1 MDSLQQTQ
9 PRSVGVEHLALH
21 ALAQVGFIQKLA
33 DLGVNGAMR
42 AAILGNVIGR
52 MAEPAAELATWN
64 GLQTQSGLGERIDV
78 DFAGLS
84 QMRLYRASD
93 LLRRPRAAI
102 EEHLFSA
109 IQTLFSLGETVTL
122 YDLTNT
128 YVEGDATANPKA
140 HFGRSKEKRSDCP
153 LITLGLVLDGSG
165 FIRRSKTFEGHVSE
179 GGTLAGML
187 SGLGAP
193 PGARVIMDA
202 GLASE
207 ANVTWL
213 SEHGYRYRV
222 VRRGGVRPFD
232 ATCAV
237 SIETAGG
244 ETLRRQKVTRED
256 GKEVE
261 LYGHSAGREAKET
274 ARVARFG
281 AAFEAGLQKIADGL
295 NKPRAEKRVDKWLER
310 IGRLKEKSRGRA
322 RITRSVWGARSRKR
336 KASVRRR

>member
-1 MDSLQQTQ
+1 
-9 PRSVGVEHLALH
+9 VGVEHLAQH

-33 DLGVNGAMR
+33 DLGGNGAMR

-64 GLQTQSGLGERIDV
+64 GLQTQSGLGELIDV

-84 QMRLYRASD
+84 HMRLYRASD
-93 LLRRPRAAI
+93 LLMRHRAAI

-109 IQTLFSLGETVTL
+109 IQTLFSLEETVTL

-140 HFGRSKEKRSDCP
+140 HLGRSKEKRSDCP

-179 GGTLAGML
+179 GGRLAGML

-193 PGARVIMDA
+193 PRARVIMDA

-207 ANVTWL
+207 ANVTCL

-232 ATCAV
+232 ATCAGV
-237 SIETAGG
+237 HRDRRWRSAPTA
-244 ETLRRQKVTRED
+244 K
-256 GKEVE
+256 
-261 LYGHSAGREAKET
+261 GHA
-274 ARVARFG
+274 
-281 AAFEAGLQKIADGL
+281 
-295 NKPRAEKRVDKWLER
+295 
-310 IGRLKEKSRGRA
+310 RGRQG
-322 RITRSVWGARSRKR
+322 S
-336 KASVRRR
+336 